1 MLTSKVWIHYKALRL
16 FMCMLTSRGII
27 EEPQWVKEKDFHLGA
42 CEGRIS
48 SSSKTKRN
56 DKINHLETW
65 VVHSIIIMMGMYKYV
80 L

>member
-1 MLTSKVWIHYKALRL
+1 M
-16 FMCMLTSRGII
+16 
-27 EEPQWVKEKDFHLGA
+27 KERNFHLGA

-65 VVHSIIIMMGMYKYV
+65 VGHAIIIMMGMYKYI
-80 L
+80 LRSG